1 MRDELTFSDSDNE
14 HIPDFPILFITNQNN
29 KQTSETTQ
37 QNKTENRIQT
47 KHILKS
53 NEVRVEFT
61 SNADDNEDTPVS
73 PILLLVECEAGINW
87 ESVIDYLINARFNR
101 VRDELTFNADD
112 KTHTSESPM

>member
-1 MRDELTFSDSDNE
+1 MNIFL
-14 HIPDFPILFITNQNN
+14 ILQSCSSQI
-29 KQTSETTQ
+29 KTTK
-37 QNKTENRIQT
+37 QNKTKNRIQT

-73 PILLLVECEAGINW
+73 PILLLIECEAGINGG
-87 ESVIDYLINARFNR
+87 SVIECLINARFNR

-112 KTHTSESPM
+112 KTHTSESPMSVLRKRREKKRI